1 MHLFILQRLNGKELN
16 KVFKQVLGWLIAAIF
31 FFPIYF
37 WITVSIKKD
46 KDIFALPPKL
56 FDFEVSFSAYEEV
69 FGISRF
75 LYVEDMGAV
84 RPGGGDFYMMPNLV
98 DSIIIALG
106 STGLAMLISILAA
119 YSLSRIPIRGQQHFM
134 GWILSTRMMPPVA
147 VAIPISAKRIFSL
160 MSVVQWI
167 LSFVA

>member
-1 MHLFILQRLNGKELN
+1 MCIRDR
-16 KVFKQVLGWLIAAIF
+16 QVLGWFIAAIF

-56 FDFEVSFSAYEEV
+56 FDFEVSFAAYEEV

-106 STGLAMLISILAA
+106 STGIAMLISL
-119 YSLSRIPIRGQQHFM
+119 SLIHISEPTRPLYNSYAVFCLKKKSFSSKE
-134 GWILSTRMMPPVA
+134 WSTKE
-147 VAIPISAKRIFSL
+147 ISQCI
-160 MSVVQWI
+160 
-167 LSFVA
+167 

>member
-1 MHLFILQRLNGKELN
+1 MN
-16 KVFKQVLGWLIAAIF
+16 KVVKHILGWFIAAVF

-56 FDFEVSFSAYEEV
+56 FNFDLSFQAYEEV

-84 RPGGGDFYMMPNLV
+84 RPPGLTAPM
-98 DSIIIALG
+98 S
-106 STGLAMLISILAA
+106 ST
-119 YSLSRIPIRGQQHFM
+119 YKKREIPKT
-134 GWILSTRMMPPVA
+134 S
-147 VAIPISAKRIFSL
+147 S
-160 MSVVQWI
+160 
-167 LSFVA
+167 

>member
-1 MHLFILQRLNGKELN
+1 MN
-16 KVFKQVLGWLIAAIF
+16 KVVKQILGWFIAAVF

-56 FDFEVSFSAYEEV
+56 FNFDLSFQAYEEV

-84 RPGGGDFYMMPNLV
+84 RPGGGDFYMMPNLI
-98 DSIIIALG
+98 DSVIIALG
-106 STGLAMLISILAA
+106 STGIAMMISILAA
-119 YSLSRIPIRGQQHFM
+119 YALSRLPIRGQQHFM

-147 VAIPISAKRIFSL
+147 VAIPMFFIYKNIVKNSHSRIISI
-160 MSVVQWI
+160 I
-167 LSFVA
+167 CI

>member
-1 MHLFILQRLNGKELN
+1 MN
-16 KVFKQVLGWLIAAIF
+16 KVLKQVLGWFIAAIF

-56 FDFEVSFSAYEEV
+56 FDFEVSFAAYEEV

-106 STGLAMLISILAA
+106 STGIAA
-119 YSLSRIPIRGQQHFM
+119 YIYTSS
-134 GWILSTRMMPPVA
+134 
-147 VAIPISAKRIFSL
+147 IFSL
-160 MSVVQWI
+160 KI
-167 LSFVA
+167 TH